1 MMEPKKWV
9 ALPFVAFSAA
19 GILTDLLGPGAALVI
34 FAYAVLGAAWFISES
49 SHPLPAV
56 VLLLLSSALGVLT
69 GLTPATWWSALA
81 AILILSG
88 HEVVRWIAIPY
99 ALFGGLTLGVFLGQQ
114 LGSLI
119 PALSTAFVV
128 LLGTLGAAA
137 AVMVGRWLVYADITP
152 LFQRAEGTRQSL
164 GEWFG
169 LDGKDDGTGAG
180 RSPGVRYRT
189 TRDPIRV
196 KHGRQ

>member
-9 ALPFVAFSAA
+9 ALPFVAFSVA

-34 FAYAVLGAAWFISES
+34 FAYAVLGSAWFISES

-56 VLLLLSSALGVLT
+56 VLLLLSSALGVFT

-88 HEVVRWIAIPY
+88 HEVVRWVAIPY
-99 ALFGGLTLGVFLGQQ
+99 ALFGGLALGLFLGQG
-114 LGSLI
+114 LGSVI
-119 PALSTAFVV
+119 PALSTVIIV
-128 LLGTLGAAA
+128 LLGTLGAVA
-137 AVMVGRWLVYADITP
+137 AVLAGWWLVYADIAP
-152 LFQRAEGTRQSL
+152 LFQLVSSLRQRFAPMFGT
-164 GEWFG
+164 
-169 LDGKDDGTGAG
+169 DGKDHGEGVG

-189 TRDPIRV
+189 KDAIRA
-196 KHGRQ
+196 KHGGQ